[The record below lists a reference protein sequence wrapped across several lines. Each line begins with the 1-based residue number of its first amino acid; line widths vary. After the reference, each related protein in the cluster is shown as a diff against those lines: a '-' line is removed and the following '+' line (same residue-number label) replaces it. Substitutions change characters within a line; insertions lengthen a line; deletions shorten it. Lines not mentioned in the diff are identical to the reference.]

1 MRGLRFP
8 LANGRRGTGVRG
20 VWRLVAAAGTGLVLA
35 GLVAGSAAGATRLPV
50 LWEAG
55 GLDAGSTGAG
65 QAARIASDPAGNVAV
80 VSGPAVFQDLAV
92 TSYTPAG
99 TLRWRSTVSPSI
111 GVFIGDWVAAAAN
124 GDVVAVGHNVTSSGN
139 PIGLTLVRFGSDGRL
154 QWRVDLARTVPSVGR
169 LLVDRAG
176 NAYLVFDAAGNPR
189 AIELDKYS
197 PAGALLWSRVV
208 SAGVA
213 KSLALSPDEADVVV
227 TGDGPGSAWVT
238 AAYDTATGNRRWL
251 VTAAPNTTLGVGDV
265 VVDAARVYV
274 TGRGV
279 TGAGT
284 PALTRWLT
292 VIAYNRATGAQLW
305 RTDRKAADATE
316 AAGLRIDLAPDGSLV
331 VAGQAARPWFMDW
344 YTVALETTGAVR
356 WEAVRD
362 GGLNWHEVPV
372 DVLVLPDGTT
382 VVTGSRGPQ
391 PPRRFLSKASPRAT
405 ARTGRCCWEAFARME
420 TQWATA
426 LPSGDVCAT
435 GGYDALVTCWRVS
448 GAAGN
453 RPPAAVISATPT
465 SGVAPLTVSFDGSRS
480 TDPDGTVKSW
490 AWSFGDGSVATGAL
504 ATHVYSSPG
513 TYAALLTVTDNGGAA
528 STATRSIV
536 VTAPL
541 PPAAPTSLTATALG
555 RSSIGLHWTNGTAAQ
570 TQVSVERCRGSGCT
584 AYAHVATLPGAAS
597 TFTDSGLSPRT
608 TYRYR
613 VRAHNAAGDSPYS
626 NTASARTTK

>member
-20 VWRLVAAAGTGLVLA
+20 VWRLVAAAGTGLMLA
-35 GLVAGSAAGATRLPV
+35 GLVAGSATGATRLPV

-139 PIGLTLVRFGSDGRL
+139 PIGLTLVRFGSDGGL
-154 QWRVDLARTVPSVGR
+154 KWRVDLARTVPSVGR
-169 LLVDRAG
+169 LLVDHAG
-176 NAYLVFDAAGNPR
+176 NAYLVFNAAGNPQ

-197 PAGALLWSRVV
+197 SAGALLWSRVV

-227 TGDGPGSAWVT
+227 TGDGPAYAWVT
-238 AAYDTATGNRRWL
+238 AAYDTMTGNRRWL

-331 VAGQAARPWFMDW
+331 VAGQAARGFLDW

-362 GGLNWHEVPV
+362 GGLNTNEIPAE
-372 DVLVLPDGTT
+372 VLVLADGTT
-382 VVTGSRGPQ
+382 VVTGVGGPNLPGGFIQ
-391 PPRRFLSKASPRAT
+391 GVT
-405 ARTGRCCWEAFARME
+405 AGYGSDGALLWEAFARMA
-420 TQWATA
+420 TVWAAA

-435 GGYDALVTCWRVS
+435 GGYDALVTCWRPS
-448 GAAGN
+448 GAA
-453 RPPAAVISATPT
+453 V
-465 SGVAPLTVSFDGSRS
+465 
-480 TDPDGTVKSW
+480 
-490 AWSFGDGSVATGAL
+490 
-504 ATHVYSSPG
+504 
-513 TYAALLTVTDNGGAA
+513 
-528 STATRSIV
+528 
-536 VTAPL
+536 
-541 PPAAPTSLTATALG
+541 PPAAPTNLTATALG

-584 AYAHVATLPGAAS
+584 AFAQVGTLPGAAT

>member
-1 MRGLRFP
+1 MKGLRFP
-8 LANGRRGTGVRG
+8 LADVRRRAGVRD
-20 VWRLVAAAGTGLVLA
+20 VWRLVAAVGTALVL
-35 GLVAGSAAGATRLPV
+35 GLVAGSAAAATTLPV

-92 TSYTPAG
+92 TSYTPTG

-124 GDVVAVGHNVTSSGN
+124 GDVLAVGHNVTSRGS
-139 PIGLTLVRFGSDGRL
+139 PIGLTLVRFASDGRL
-154 QWRVDLARTVPSVGR
+154 QWRVDLVRTVPAAGR

-176 NAYLVFDAAGNPR
+176 NAYLELNAAGNPQ

-227 TGDGPGSAWVT
+227 TGNGAGSAWVT

-251 VTAAPNTTLGVGDV
+251 VTAAEGTTLGVGDV
-265 VVDAARVYV
+265 VVDSARVYV
-274 TGRGV
+274 TGRGA

-292 VIAYNRATGAQLW
+292 VVAYDRATGAQLW

-331 VAGQAARPWFMDW
+331 VAGQAARGFLDW
-344 YTVALETTGAVR
+344 YTVSLETTGAVR

-362 GGLNWHEVPV
+362 GGLNTNEIPAE
-372 DVLVLPDGTT
+372 VLVLADGTT
-382 VVTGSRGPQ
+382 VVTGVGGPNLPGGFIQ
-391 PPRRFLSKASPRAT
+391 GVT
-405 ARTGRCCWEAFARME
+405 AGYGPDGALRWEAFARMA
-420 TQWATA
+420 TVWAAA

-435 GGYDALVTCWRVS
+435 GGYDALITCWRVS
-448 GAAGN
+448 SPVGN
-453 RPPAAVISATPT
+453 RSPAAVISVTPT
-465 SGVAPLTVSFDGSRS
+465 TGVAPLTVSFDGSGS

-490 AWSFGDGSVATGAL
+490 AWSFGDGAVATGAL

-513 TYAALLTVTDNGGAA
+513 TYAASLTVTDNGGAA

-536 VTAPL
+536 VTAAL
-541 PPAAPTSLTATALG
+541 PPAAPTNLAATALG
-555 RSSIGLHWTNGTAAQ
+555 RSSISLQWTNGTADQ

-584 AYAHVATLPGAAS
+584 AFAQVATLPGAAT

-613 VRAHNAAGDSPYS
+613 VRAHNAAGASPYS
-626 NTASARTTK
+626 NTASARTTR